1 MILNGSPRAP
11 KSNSKRYAGIFTG
24 YWKGQAD
31 YFNITRKNHAELC
44 GRMGEYPDVLLV
56 FPLYADALPVGLL
69 DFLKYLEANPPAA
82 KPRISVLI
90 NCGFLEYQ
98 QNYLAVR
105 MLRLFCERNGY
116 PLGAVLMVGSGE
128 AFLDYPFRFMVRRKI
143 RKLARAIS
151 DGKYGVF
158 HTTMPLTKRLF
169 VAASTSYWTS
179 YGRKNGITPAQMRTM
194 EIEGRLNLNDNENEN
209 A

>member
-44 GRMGEYPDVLLV
+44 GRIGEYPDVLLV

-105 MLRLFCERNGY
+105 I
-116 PLGAVLMVGSGE
+116 SGC
-128 AFLDYPFRFMVRRKI
+128 
-143 RKLARAIS
+143 S
-151 DGKYGVF
+151 
-158 HTTMPLTKRLF
+158 
-169 VAASTSYWTS
+169 ASATDILS
-179 YGRKNGITPAQMRTM
+179 GQC
-194 EIEGRLNLNDNENEN
+194 
-209 A
+209 